1 MKYFKTSQSIVSVA
15 IFVGAIIF
23 IKVFEVASGFSLSFL
38 GLYPQRWQGLVG
50 IITAPFLH
58 GSVQHLLSNLFPLL
72 FLAPLIF
79 DLYPKLAWKLVFWL
93 FLATGFWTWC
103 FAREAYHIG
112 ASGIV
117 YGLAAFLFFAGI
129 WRGRR
134 SDWAISLLVMLFYGG
149 LLSGL
154 VPQEDHISWE
164 SHLSGFLAGASF
176 AYFSRKW
183 EGNYQ
188 DELSHHL
195 EQTQNDE
202 RPPMILTQLY
212 FQASPTDK
220 PKKLIID

>member
-1 MKYFKTSQSIVSVA
+1 MKYFKSSQSFIPVV
-15 IFVGAIIF
+15 IFVSLITL
-23 IKVFEVASGFSLSFL
+23 IKVLEEASGFSISFL
-38 GLYPQRWQGLVG
+38 GLYPRRWQGLVG

-58 GSVQHLLSNLFPLL
+58 GSIQHLFSNIFPLL
-72 FLAPLIF
+72 FLTPLVF
-79 DLYPKLAWKLVFWL
+79 DLYPRLAWALVRWL

-117 YGLAAFLFFAGI
+117 YGLTSFLFFAGI

-134 SDWAISLLVMLFYGG
+134 SDWAISLLIMLFYGG

-176 AYFSRKW
+176 AYFLRKW
-183 EGNYQ
+183 DNKYQ
-188 DELSHHL
+188 DEIHL
-195 EQTQNDE
+195 HQERTQSDTL
-202 RPPMILTQLY
+202 PPITLTNLY
-212 FQASPTDK
+212 FQATKTSPRK
-220 PKKLIID
+220 ELKIH